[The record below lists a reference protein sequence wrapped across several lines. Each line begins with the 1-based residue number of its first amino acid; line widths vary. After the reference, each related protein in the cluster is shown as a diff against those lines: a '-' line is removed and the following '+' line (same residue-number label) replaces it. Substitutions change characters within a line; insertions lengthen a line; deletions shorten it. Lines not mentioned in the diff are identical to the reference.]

1 MSGIETDLFLPHE
14 PERVWMAL
22 TVPALLAKWLM
33 PNDFAPIV
41 GHHFTFTTEP
51 VPSQNF
57 DGIINCEVLAVKPT
71 SLLTISWKGG
81 NLDSTVTWR
90 LAQEGTGT
98 RLFLRHDGFDDS
110 DPTQVA
116 TKKILGGGWKG
127 HLAKRLEQTL
137 ATL

>member
-1 MSGIETDLFLPHE
+1 MSGIETDLFLPQQ
-14 PERVWMAL
+14 PEQVWMAL
-22 TVPALLAKWLM
+22 TDPALLAKWLM

-51 VPSQNF
+51 VPLQHF
-57 DGIINCEVLAVKPT
+57 DGIIKCEVLALEPT
-71 SLLTISWKGG
+71 SLLAISWKSGT
-81 NLDSTVTWR
+81 LDSTVTWH
-90 LAQEGTGT
+90 LVQAGTGT

-116 TKKILGGGWKG
+116 TKNILGGGWKG
-127 HLAKRLEQTL
+127 HLAKRLEKTL

>member
-1 MSGIETDLFLPHE
+1 MSGIETDLFLPQQ
-14 PERVWMAL
+14 PEQVWMAL
-22 TVPALLAKWLM
+22 TDPALLAKWLM
-33 PNDFAPIV
+33 PNDFAPTV

-51 VPSQNF
+51 VPLQHF
-57 DGIINCEVLAVKPT
+57 DGIINCEVLALEPT
-71 SLLTISWKGG
+71 SLLVISWKSG

>member
-1 MSGIETDLFLPHE
+1 MSGIETDLFLPQQ
-14 PERVWMAL
+14 PEQVWMAL
-22 TVPALLAKWLM
+22 TDPALLAKWLM
-33 PNDFAPIV
+33 PNNFAPTV

-51 VPSQNF
+51 VPSQHF
-57 DGIINCEVLAVKPT
+57 DGIINCEVLALEPT

-110 DPTQVA
+110 DPTQRA

>member
-1 MSGIETDLFLPHE
+1 MSGIETDLFLPQQ
-14 PERVWMAL
+14 PEQVWTAL
-22 TVPALLAKWLM
+22 TDPALLAKWLM
-33 PNDFAPIV
+33 PNDFAPTV

-51 VPSQNF
+51 VPSQHF
-57 DGIINCEVLAVKPT
+57 DGIINCEVLALEPT

>member
-1 MSGIETDLFLPHE
+1 MSGIETDLFLPQQ
-14 PERVWMAL
+14 PEQVWMAL
-22 TVPALLAKWLM
+22 TDRALLAKWLM
-33 PNDFAPIV
+33 PNDFAPTV

-51 VPSQNF
+51 VPSQHF
-57 DGIINCEVLAVKPT
+57 DGIINCEVLALEPT
-71 SLLTISWKGG
+71 SLLAISWKGG

-116 TKKILGGGWKG
+116 TKKILGGGWTG